1 MMMQSIPV
9 WVDYGAAARPD
20 AKDAQVKLRGVF
32 ADHIVVE
39 LGPVLDLHLCTRTG
53 DVPSS
58 LLIRRP
64 ILVVST

>member
-9 WVDYGAAARPD
+9 WVDYGAAARPG

-39 LGPVLDLHLCTRTG
+39 LVARA
-53 DVPSS
+53 
-58 LLIRRP
+58 
-64 ILVVST
+64 